1 MTISLRDYMLLD
13 GLKSS
18 GHAFI
23 AASEAED
30 ALRLADEG
38 LVFIWHISTGF
49 SAWRLTD
56 AGRERIENAKAH
68 HEAIV
73 DRG

>member
-1 MTISLRDYMLLD
+1 MAITQRDYILLD

-30 ALRLADEG
+30 ALRLADAG
-38 LVFIWHISTGF
+38 LVKIWQISTGF
-49 SAWRLTD
+49 NAWRLTD
-56 AGRERIENAKAH
+56 QGKQHVERAKT
-68 HEAIV
+68 ERRAIV
-73 DRG
+73 